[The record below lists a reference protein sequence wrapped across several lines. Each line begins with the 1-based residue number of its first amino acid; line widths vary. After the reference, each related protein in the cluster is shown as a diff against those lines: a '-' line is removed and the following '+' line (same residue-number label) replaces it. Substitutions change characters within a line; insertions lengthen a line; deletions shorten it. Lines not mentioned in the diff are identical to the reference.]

1 MGLVNRVLPLVS
13 VLGLVAGCEKR
24 PTTVTVH
31 KGAFK
36 LTAPAGWSW
45 SEEPQPTFD
54 HVSITPPGGDGACT
68 FAFTDASSEPLPEQY
83 EENFRT
89 SAMKALGATSAT
101 PDSLEV
107 AGARFGGAHFKGR
120 PPASGVVGVL
130 ATLAGEASVET
141 YGGAI
146 GRTYVG
152 VMFTV
157 FEATEDP
164 KAVLDGC
171 RAVARS
177 LEALSAGASSPGH
190 APKRPR

>member
-1 MGLVNRVLPLVS
+1 MRALTLAA
-13 VLGLVAGCEKR
+13 LGVALVACEKH
-24 PTTVTVH
+24 PKTITVH
-31 KGAFK
+31 RGAFQ
-36 LTAPAGWSW
+36 LTVPAGWSS
-45 SEEPQPTFD
+45 SEEAQPTFD

-68 FAFTDASSEPLPEQY
+68 FAFTDTSSEPLPAQY

-101 PDSLEV
+101 PDSLEIS
-107 AGARFGGAHFKGR
+107 GARFGGAHFKGR

-146 GRTYVG
+146 GKTYVG
-152 VMFTV
+152 VMFTT
-157 FEATEDP
+157 FETTGDP

-177 LEALSAGASSPGH
+177 LDALSTRAGGATMPEH
-190 APKRPR
+190 PPRRPAR